1 MTKIATSL
9 YFKGFALIILVSF
22 NFNKIIAQSIN
33 LGSPEIIYHNQEIHK
48 GGSQIYDIEI
58 SNGHIYFAKNSGLL
72 SFDGYKWE
80 VNPTPNNTIM
90 RKISI
95 SEDGRIY
102 IGSQNEIGFFQ
113 TTNSGALEYN
123 SIKDKL
129 SDQARKFSEIWDL
142 ETISDKVYFPNDEFV
157 YLFHDQETKRF
168 GGKNRILN
176 IGKLDS
182 MIWYQAF
189 GQGIH
194 LINGLSESLL
204 IGSELFADKTIIDII
219 KIDDSQYLIPTQQD
233 GIYQYQNK
241 SFTKWITNADNYLQK
256 NKISCATNHPNVG
269 LILGTEFGGCIII
282 DSLGQTQLALNKE
295 SGLQN
300 NKILNLNI
308 SPNKTLWVATEK
320 GIEEVDLACNFTK
333 FHPDNKLGGTVYHIN
348 KWNGYI
354 FFASSNGLYK
364 IADKPYY
371 NPLDN
376 NQFEL
381 ILGTEG
387 TAWRT
392 NIIKGQ
398 LYCAHSKGPLKI
410 MPNNQ
415 AKPISDQIFGA
426 WKFLELKNDYVAL
439 GAYDGVYLLKANQ
452 SGDLQFVRKLSDLE
466 ESSRILI
473 FDSNEHLWISHP
485 YKNVYRYTFS
495 EEFSSETLKVYDANF
510 GYQSNNRNYVFDINN
525 TCYLTNESGVYIYN
539 STIDSFQSSPIL
551 GPLFDSTNH
560 VRSLK
565 QIDDSI
571 WAITDDYTSQLK
583 IIENGLV
590 QNIDEFRI
598 TDLNTTQ
605 SYIGGF
611 EELVQ
616 FGQNSILVSSDNG
629 VIEYT
634 FDKSEKS
641 KPKIYFKKIILNSD
655 SVHYHGRGLIN
666 PIEIDLKDNE
676 ITFEFGEQYPNSN
689 SKLSYQYRLLGSKK
703 EWSALTKSTIKTFS
717 NLPAK
722 KYVFEVKAISDQHI
736 QSEIAAIDFEIQ
748 APWYITNSALILYL
762 VVIAGAIYFM
772 FRMQKKNYQVTT
784 DTLIREKQKTEEEIE
799 LIKREKL
806 ENEINYKNQEL
817 ASSTLHLL
825 QKNQT
830 LNTIRTKI
838 VELQKQIE
846 NPKLK
851 KELSK
856 IFSILRDDF
865 NMDEDWDKFS
875 IHFDQVHQDF
885 IKKLKEKYPNL
896 STNDHKL
903 CAYLKMNLATKE
915 IAPLL
920 NISVRGVEISRY
932 RLRKKLELDR
942 SINLND
948 FFNSE
953 I

>member
-1 MTKIATSL
+1 MNLQASSL
-9 YFKGFALIILVSF
+9 YFKAFTVIFINLFTTQIILS
-22 NFNKIIAQSIN
+22 QSIN
-33 LGSPEIIYHNQEIHK
+33 LGSPEIILHNQEIHK

-58 SNGHIYFAKNSGLL
+58 TDQHIYFAKNSGLL
-72 SFDGYKWE
+72 NFDGIHWS

-90 RKISI
+90 RTISI
-95 SEDGRIY
+95 SSNGKIY
-102 IGSQNEIGFFQ
+102 IGSQNEIGFFE
-113 TTNSGALEYN
+113 TNKSGALEYN

-129 SDQARKFSEIWDL
+129 SEEAQQFSEIWDI
-142 ETISDKVYFPNDEFV
+142 ETIGDKVFFLKDSDVFM
-157 YLFHDQETKRF
+157 FQDGKTIRF
-168 GGKNRILN
+168 SGNERILD
-176 IGKLDS
+176 IGKIDS
-182 MIWYQAF
+182 LIWYQTL
-189 GQGIH
+189 GQGISI
-194 LINGLSESLL
+194 INNQTDSQLA
-204 IGSELFADKTIIDII
+204 GSEIFNDKVIVDII
-219 KIDDSQYLIPTQQD
+219 KVGKDQFLIPTQQH
-233 GIYQYQNK
+233 GIYNYENE
-241 SFTKWITNADNYLQK
+241 SFSKWDTNADSYLQK
-256 NKISCATNHPNVG
+256 NQISCAAKHKDVG
-269 LILGTEFGGCIII
+269 LILGTEFGGCIVI
-282 DSLGQTQLALNKE
+282 DSLGQTRLALNKQ

-333 FHPDNKLGGTVYHIN
+333 FFPDNKLGGTVYHIN

-354 FFASSNGLYK
+354 YFSTSNGLYR
-364 IADKPYY
+364 IIDKPYY
-371 NPLDN
+371 NPLEN

-381 ILGTEG
+381 VKGTEG

-392 NIIKGQ
+392 NIINDQ
-398 LYCAHSKGPLKI
+398 LYCAHNNGPLKI
-410 MPNNQ
+410 SKSNY
-415 AKPISDQIFGA
+415 AEVISTEIYGA
-426 WKFLELKNDYVAL
+426 WKFIPLKNDFVAL
-439 GAYDGVYLLKANQ
+439 GAYDGVYLLKSNPF
-452 SGDLQFVRKLSDLE
+452 GNLDFVRKLVDLE
-466 ESSRILI
+466 ESSRILL
-473 FDSNEHLWISHP
+473 FDSNEYLWISHP
-485 YKNVYRYTFS
+485 YKKVYRYEFS
-495 EEFSSETLKVYDANF
+495 EDYSSERFKVYDSSF
-510 GYQSNNRNYVFDINN
+510 GYQSDNRNYVFDINQ

-539 STIDSFQSSPIL
+539 ASIDSFQTSPIL

-565 QIDDSI
+565 QIGNSI
-571 WAITDDYTSQLK
+571 WAITNNYTSQLK

-590 QNIDEFRI
+590 QNIDEFKI
-598 TDLNTTQ
+598 SDLNTAQ

-611 EELVQ
+611 EELAQ
-616 FGQNSILVSSDNG
+616 YDKNSILVCSDNG
-629 VIEYT
+629 VIEYSY
-634 FDKSEKS
+634 DKSPQN
-641 KPKIYFKKIILNSD
+641 KPQIFFKRIKLNNDSIHYF
-655 SVHYHGRGLIN
+655 GRGSII
-666 PIEIDLKDNE
+666 PIEMDLKNNE
-676 ITFEFGEQYPNSN
+676 ITFEFGEAFPNSN
-689 SKLSYQYRLLGSKK
+689 SKLMYQYRLIGSEK
-703 EWSALTKSTIKTFS
+703 EWSPLTKLTSKTFS

-722 KYVFEVKAISDQHI
+722 DYVFEARAINDHNIESNV
-736 QSEIAAIDFEIQ
+736 SSIAFEIN
-748 APWYITNSALILYL
+748 APWYITNAALILYL
-762 VVIAGAIYFM
+762 SIIAGGIYFM
-772 FRMQKKNYQVTT
+772 FRKQKKNHQVTT
-784 DTLIREKQKTEEEIE
+784 DSLIREKQKTEEEIE
-799 LIKREKL
+799 VIKREKL
-806 ENEINYKNQEL
+806 ESEINHKNQEL

-838 VELQKQIE
+838 SELQKQME

-942 SINLND
+942 AVNLND